1 MPATKKTYRNGKAG
15 GHSVQVVGV
24 AAHSHYLGNDLLTC
38 PLYAKHLRQLLQV
51 VCSSLANGEDSVSQ
65 PAHAQAAEL
74 FVEKFDAK
82 LAGKQWDILDNGETH
97 SPLLIF
103 GQLDDGRQQ

>member
-1 MPATKKTYRNGKAG
+1 MKRTYRNGKAG
-15 GHSVQVVGV
+15 SHPVQVVGV
-24 AAHSHYLGNDLLTC
+24 ASHSHNLGDNLLTC
-38 PLYAKHLRQLLQV
+38 PLYAKHLCQLLQV
-51 VCSSLANGEDSVSQ
+51 VCGRLANREDSVSQ

-74 FVEKFDAK
+74 LVEKLDAK

-103 GQLDDGRQQ
+103 GQLDNGGQQ